1 MKILLLPFL
10 ILIFSC
16 SNSPD
21 YSTVEWLEWKKDSI
35 SNFPKDT
42 WAKYTSPEEAGW
54 STKKLNDA
62 KRFWENSQSSAF
74 LAVYDGSILISWGEV
89 DRRFLCHSVRK
100 SLDNAMYGVAID
112 QGLID
117 LNATLGDLNI
127 TEITP
132 LTTEEK
138 EATVKDLIR
147 SRSGV
152 YLPAAYSLM
161 PKRPERGS
169 AKPGEKWFYNN
180 WDFNVNQTILEEQTN
195 MSIEGFFKNNIAVP
209 LNMQDFRLMDVYDH
223 KEVRS
228 QHPAHPFRM
237 SARDLARFAL
247 LFLNNGDWKRK
258 QIISSDWIEESIL
271 PHSKLSENDI
281 GEGDYGYLWWV
292 SVMTDLRIWVCIMRP
307 D

>member
-1 MKILLLPFL
+1 ML
-10 ILIFSC
+10 FS
-16 SNSPD
+16 
-21 YSTVEWLEWKKDSI
+21 VVI
-35 SNFPKDT
+35 
-42 WAKYTSPEEAGW
+42 
-54 STKKLNDA
+54 
-62 KRFWENSQSSAF
+62 F
-74 LAVYDGSILISWGEV
+74 LAKV
-89 DRRFLCHSVRK
+89 
-100 SLDNAMYGVAID
+100 
-112 QGLID
+112 
-117 LNATLGDLNI
+117 
-127 TEITP
+127 
-132 LTTEEK
+132 
-138 EATVKDLIR
+138 
-147 SRSGV
+147 
-152 YLPAAYSLM
+152 
-161 PKRPERGS
+161 
-169 AKPGEKWFYNN
+169 
-180 WDFNVNQTILEEQTN
+180 
-195 MSIEGFFKNNIAVP
+195 FFKNNIAVP